1 MRAGGTNEGPR
12 LERRVVYSLQAAMP
26 LVVLG
31 LSTSI
36 IAAAISPTW
45 ARPMSRPA
53 PSLGEG
59 ENEGLLWR

>member
-36 IAAAISPTW
+36 IADRRRRNIAD
-45 ARPMSRPA
+45 
-53 PSLGEG
+53 LGSANVETCA
-59 ENEGLLWR
+59 LAWRRRK